1 MKNQRFNPYR
11 TIAAVALVSLALA
24 LAASG
29 CTSKGT
35 ANTINK
41 AAVSQPGTP
50 VDVQVLKAE
59 TVKDEMEVSGTLMA
73 KQSVS
78 IMSELSRKVTDVY
91 AKEGQH
97 VSAGTI
103 LFKLDDADLRAQLE
117 QLQQQEKLAKL
128 NEQRLKDLINHQAVM
143 QQDYDQVFTN
153 LKVLEA
159 QIKQIKVTIDKTAI
173 RAPFNGR
180 IGIVNI
186 YRGALVSPGTSLT
199 TIEDN
204 SQVKVDFSIP
214 EKYTSTV
221 NIGDA
226 IGFTVES
233 TSKPYEAR
241 IIAREASVDNSTRS
255 LLVRAVSDNPDKE
268 LLPGQSARL
277 KVRLNTSA
285 NAIMVPNQ
293 ALIPSSQGYSVFVAS
308 AGKATIKPVEIGQR
322 DAYSVHILNGLKAGD
337 TLIVSNMLR
346 LIPGS
351 QVQLVSI
358 K

>member
-1 MKNQRFNPYR
+1 
-11 TIAAVALVSLALA
+11 
-24 LAASG
+24 
-29 CTSKGT
+29 
-35 ANTINK
+35 
-41 AAVSQPGTP
+41 
-50 VDVQVLKAE
+50 
-59 TVKDEMEVSGTLMA
+59 
-73 KQSVS
+73 
-78 IMSELSRKVTDVY
+78 
-91 AKEGQH
+91 
-97 VSAGTI
+97 
-103 LFKLDDADLRAQLE
+103 
-117 QLQQQEKLAKL
+117 
-128 NEQRLKDLINHQAVM
+128 M

-186 YRGALVSPGTSLT
+186 YRGALVSPGTALT

-233 TSKPYEAR
+233 TAKPYQAKV
-241 IIAREASVDNSTRS
+241 IAREASVDNTTRS
-255 LLVRAVSDNPDKE
+255 LLVRAVSDNPNKE

-277 KVRLNTSA
+277 KVRLNSSA
-285 NAIMVPNQ
+285 NAIMIPNQ
-293 ALIPSSQGYSVFVAS
+293 ALIPSSQGYSVFVS
-308 AGKATIKPVEIGQR
+308 QGGKAIIKPVEIGQR
-322 DAYSVHILNGLKAGD
+322 DAYSVHITKGLKAGD

-346 LIPGS
+346 LAPGS